1 MNILRF
7 FHKNKRKGFTLIET
21 LVTVGIVAVLCGIA
35 IPSIVTMNR
44 SMNER
49 ELENSARA
57 VYLAAQSNLAQMRSS
72 GDLEKLAAM
81 TEAEGAHPI
90 RESGANAN
98 LGEDWNEQLRYTVTG
113 ADAFD
118 LVLPVN
124 VLDSQLREQQILIE
138 YNPFSGHV
146 YAVFYSEG
154 EQALSY
160 SVIGDRT
167 NEAALK
173 EKGIGYYCGGSVTI
187 TEAEVNSTA
196 VTLTADTDG
205 QELIASV
212 VVPVPESY
220 TNHQDKFHEYLS
232 AKLTIRG
239 ELSGAEL
246 VIPTDSLA
254 LKKELCIGSPNYIEF
269 TFILDSLNASNA
281 FAALNSSFNNN
292 QTPFTPGENLTIF
305 ADVQFNAPEGE
316 TILTFD
322 EVVITGVNSLFAEM
336 KEVSGSYYIEL
347 SNGRHLQNLNALADS
362 IAANVTSIKLV
373 DDIYWNE
380 TAEYYRESYERFK
393 PLDTSVFEPAE
404 GKDIETSF
412 DGNGHRILYLNI
424 DATGDAG
431 LFSACNLAQV
441 RDLAIVS
448 PTVKGTQNVGALTGA
463 ATGVTFSN
471 CSVYIDTGDEYF
483 SWDMM
488 DEYGI
493 TSSGGTAGGLVG
505 YATNGSFANCF
516 AAVNV
521 DAAENAGG
529 FVGSTKN
536 VTFTGCYA
544 SGDVESEIVG
554 GFIGLNDNS
563 AFTRCFTSGDVYAD
577 ATSGA
582 AGGFV
587 GKMQNY
593 STVTPSYIECYAVGV
608 VSGKE
613 EGDYKATVDGFCGA
627 GLTLPDG
634 DEYKNDTDYFA
645 TVVKVYQNT
654 YYLNRDVE
662 TSSLCATAASYDK
675 LSSLTDNEDLGNA
688 NYWAKATEETT
699 HRYTVTGAGVYPF
712 VMPKDMAFYGDWTDE
727 AVLVAVA
734 YYETYEEDND
744 STTVETGY
752 YINNEKSSTLR
763 NEDMIIESDGY
774 VLLVSDPN
782 ATVTVTGY
790 TGNTIEARKRSDG
803 TTEEYRGFYIYDLPA
818 TLYGTGFYNTVSVS
832 ASVKVNDVETSITCI
847 LYYNPDFALTQL
859 NPTVDET
866 GEITSAKLPTTAG
879 NVPSKIY
886 IRTARHLA
894 AIANNTAYQGTG
906 YNYVQMLDVD
916 FGTYGTTSSPITMK
930 SIAEFAGTYTCAGG
944 YTNQA
949 KIVLKDGITLFG
961 TVTGKVSDVDVVAAD
976 LGTAEAGFVLNNKG
990 EIVNCTVG
998 SAGNEINSGYPDVTL
1013 TYGFAKANSGTI
1025 RGCMANTGATN
1036 AAFVGE
1042 NNGTIADCYAWYPG
1056 TTADGETKIVFAE
1069 SGDGEII
1076 SSYAAI
1082 YAKLDADNKVVESAC
1097 VLVYDRVGDV
1107 SFRDT
1112 LNGITLGESWYS
1124 YSDAIIEAKGYYPY
1138 STPEGISHRGGWDK
1152 FTEYEAFT
1160 GYYYYETYADDPNI
1174 GVYIAT
1180 VGETGKEIENTLK
1193 GSVPATTAYGI
1204 FKVTPPTKTVEDTLE
1219 ETALTLNSAP
1229 IVPSALENEDN
1240 EEYIKGA
1247 VQKAFGQ
1254 GYTCTMLKEL
1264 SSQSVYVL
1272 NGTTIN
1278 TWFAPANEDGA
1289 YRIRTAEQF
1298 AAIREF
1304 PGGDFVQELP
1314 LTLAA
1319 PEPIAYFTGTY
1330 DGGQNTITYAN
1341 PLTVTL
1347 DAANGEEVEIV
1358 NGDTTTR
1365 VIRDNVAY
1373 GLFANVTG
1381 ETAVIKNCRVV
1392 GAEIVIEEV
1401 APEEITGVS
1410 KIEITAAIGGLVGEN
1425 HGTVRTSSV
1434 EGFEVTHTA
1443 ATVTDGVSYTA
1454 DIALGGLVGRMANGR
1469 MDECFVSED
1478 NENVAITLQG
1488 ANSADCIGGAVGVV
1502 DGEED
1507 ASVACVDSYAAVKI
1521 NAFGGTVGAFVG
1533 KAENGTFYYCH
1544 GWNGGAFIGNGADK
1558 ARLLKCYYAQGVDGT
1573 HKIWTYTGDST
1584 AGYLSYE
1591 SLTQWVR
1598 SLNDERGDIWDTRTT
1613 KVDGSGNETDNP
1625 LDARY
1630 PVLSGRYDANAVGT
1644 PNLYK
1649 DPEIESAKLNAS
1661 AATEAPAE
1669 TAEPEATPDAT
1680 EQPDVTPEPEVTPE
1694 QSPEPETTETPAETP
1709 VPENTPEPTAE
1720 PTPVPTETP
1729 TAEVTPEPAA
1739 ETEPV
1744 NEEV

>member
-21 LVTVGIVAVLCGIA
+21 LVTVGLVAVLCGIA
-35 IPSIVTMNR
+35 IPSIITMNR

-212 VVPVPESY
+212 VVPVPGSY

-232 AKLTIRG
+232 AKITIRG

-336 KEVSGSYYIEL
+336 KENKDASGNVVSYEIEL
-347 SNGRHLQNLNALADS
+347 SNGRHLQNLNALPSA
-362 IAANVTSIKLV
+362 IASAVAEIKLV

-380 TAEYYRESYERFK
+380 TAEYYREVCEQFTPISNAFSS
-393 PLDTSVFEPAE
+393 DAV
-404 GKDIETSF
+404 F
-412 DGNGHRILYLNI
+412 DGSETDGNYRILYLNI
-424 DATGDAG
+424 DVAGDAG
-431 LFSACNLAQV
+431 LFSTCSLKTVSN
-441 RDLAIVS
+441 LAIVS
-448 PTVKGTQNVGALTGA
+448 PAVKGTQNVGALTGA

-471 CSVYIDTGDEYF
+471 CSVYIDTEDEYF

-529 FVGSTKN
+529 FVGYSEGANASMCYASGN
-536 VTFTGCYA
+536 VTGKIAGGFVGYSKNETYKQCFA
-544 SGDVESEIVG
+544 SGDVEGVDIAG
-554 GFIGLNDNS
+554 GFTGKMEC
-563 AFTRCFTSGDVYAD
+563 T
-577 ATSGA
+577 ATSGTYN
-582 AGGFV
+582 
-587 GKMQNY
+587 Q
-593 STVTPSYIECYAVGV
+593 CYAVGAV
-608 VSGKE
+608 KVSAE
-613 EGDYKATVDGFCGA
+613 NGDADGFCGTSN
-627 GLTLPDG
+627 L
-634 DEYKNDTDYFA
+634 DENDEKDNPFA
-645 TVVKVYQNT
+645 YNIYETKDEKTGVYSKT
-654 YYLNRDVE
+654 YYLSDSVTTKESYYADSASYAQLAGERDENNLTVLSWTDKAVE
-662 TSSLCATAASYDK
+662 THSYSLVE
-675 LSSLTDNEDLGNA
+675 NGE
-688 NYWAKATEETT
+688 
-699 HRYTVTGAGVYPF
+699 YPF
-712 VMPKDMAFYGDWTDE
+712 LVYSDELHYYGEWPE
-727 AVLVAVA
+727 EECPVALA
-734 YYETYEEDND
+734 YYEKYKDDEKSETKEIGFYISGESD
-744 STTVETGY
+744 STLQHDRTIVE
-752 YINNEKSSTLR
+752 
-763 NEDMIIESDGY
+763 DGY
-774 VLLVSDPN
+774 VLLCQTELSNAQEITIEGSDLPN
-782 ATVTVTGY
+782 AYKVYDPAAFDAKISSSFYDKVVVTL
-790 TGNTIEARKRSDG
+790 TIENVS
-803 TTEEYRGFYIYDLPA
+803 TTF
-818 TLYGTGFYNTVSVS
+818 T
-832 ASVKVNDVETSITCI
+832 
-847 LYYNPDFALTQL
+847 LYYNPNFALTQL
-859 NPTVDET
+859 NPSIDEA
-866 GEITSAKLPTTAG
+866 GKSSYDAKLPTTAD
-879 NVPSKIY
+879 NIPSKIY

-894 AIANNTAYQGTG
+894 AIANNTAYQGSS

-916 FGTYGTTSSPITMK
+916 FGAYKWGTENNVSPMK
-930 SIAEFAGTYTCAGG
+930 SIAEFAGTYTCAGS

-949 KIVLKDGITLFG
+949 KIVLKDGITLFD
-961 TVTGKVSDVDVVAAD
+961 TVTGKVSDVDVVAAV

-1434 EGFEVTHTA
+1434 EGLAVTHTA
-1443 ATVTDGVSYTA
+1443 ATNVPEDVSYIA
-1454 DIALGGLVGRMANGR
+1454 DIALGGLVGRMADGR
-1469 MDECFVSED
+1469 MDECFVTGEM
-1478 NENVAITLQG
+1478 TLA
-1488 ANSADCIGGAVGVV
+1488 ANAGDAIGGAVGIVAA
-1502 DGEED
+1502 EED
-1507 ASVACVDSYAAVKI
+1507 TSVTCVDSYAAVNI
-1521 NAFGGTVGAFVG
+1521 NASGGTVGAFVG
-1533 KAENGTFYYCH
+1533 EAENGTFYYCH
-1544 GWNGGAFIGNGADK
+1544 GWNGGAFIGAGADK
-1558 ARLLKCYYAQGVDGT
+1558 ARLLKCYYAVKENGAY
-1573 HKIWTYTGDST
+1573 KIWTYTGDST

-1591 SLTQWVR
+1591 SLTQWVK
-1598 SLNDERGDIWDTRTT
+1598 SLNDERGDIWDTKTT
-1613 KVDGSGNETDNP
+1613 VLDENGKETGEKQDVQ
-1625 LDARY
+1625 Y

-1669 TAEPEATPDAT
+1669 TTEQESTPEAT
-1680 EQPDVTPEPEVTPE
+1680 EQPDATPGPEVTPE
-1694 QSPEPETTETPAETP
+1694 QSPEPEITES
-1709 VPENTPEPTAE
+1709 PEESTAPEITPEPTAE

-1744 NEEV
+1744 NEEA